1 MGTFIK
7 STTLKGKYKNII
19 VTEDGFMDDE
29 TGESIDVINEL
40 HSIYG
45 DNPIEIVTTLKTEED
60 T

>member
-1 MGTFIK
+1 MGTFTK
-7 STTLKGKYKNII
+7 NTTLKGKYKNII

-29 TGESIDVINEL
+29 TGEAVNVISEL

-45 DNPIEIVTTLKTEED
+45 NAPIEIVTTLKTEEE